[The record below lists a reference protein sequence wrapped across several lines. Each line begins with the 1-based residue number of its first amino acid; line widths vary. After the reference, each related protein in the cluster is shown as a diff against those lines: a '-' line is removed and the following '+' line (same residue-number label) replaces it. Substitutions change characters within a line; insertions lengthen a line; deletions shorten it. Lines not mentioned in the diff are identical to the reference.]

1 MAVDRRRKDP
11 GEVVV
16 GLVEGRGGEEEGG
29 PWLERTS
36 CPEFT
41 TFLPSSTSGSLCF
54 PVSFAVRA
62 SRFSRCCCCSRN
74 ITLER
79 LKKNTLLTRQK
90 L

>member
-16 GLVEGRGGEEEGG
+16 GLVGGRGSEEGG

-54 PVSFAVRA
+54 PVSSAVRA
-62 SRFSRCCCCSRN
+62 SRFSRCCYFSRN

-79 LKKNTLLTRQK
+79 LKT
-90 L
+90 